1 MVQTVAWA
9 TGHYRPRSWLCQQ
22 TVYDFGL
29 GPCVRAQL
37 DFWGPIPKIPLLC
50 PVRLRSKSGP
60 KTVSPPIQIPI
71 VPNRCADGDPP
82 DIGSRGADLLQPD
95 FRGFGLPT
103 STELP
108 FYVKLTPN
116 RPTSG

>member
-1 MVQTVAWA
+1 M
-9 TGHYRPRSWLCQQ
+9 
-22 TVYDFGL
+22 
-29 GPCVRAQL
+29 RAQL

-82 DIGSRGADLLQPD
+82 DIGSRVADFLQPD

-108 FYVKLTPN
+108 LYVQVAVPMRLPDAGRLVGTYPA
-116 RPTSG
+116 RRDMRRADAE